1 MFSAHARLSSLRLQL
16 DVNKQTNCIQLVPL
30 MLSAE
35 NADKVVERK
44 KKRKGKLR
52 FSAIIT
58 GAS

>member
-16 DVNKQTNCIQLVPL
+16 NVNKQTNFIQLVSL
-30 MLSAE
+30 MMSAG